1 MAQVVYWY
9 FPTTIV
15 SYKFINRGKDKF
27 PQGFDILLK
36 NEIKNLSKLKLTREE
51 KEWLL
56 KQKGIYS
63 QFVDWFSTYQFDSNE
78 VKIKLD
84 KEGNLDIKIE
94 GSWLRTI
101 FWEVPLMAII
111 SELYFEAIG
120 YHKKIDSIAFI
131 CNAHIKRVE
140 LEGLNFA
147 DFGTR
152 RRFSFEA
159 QEVLVE
165 ILQEEEGNFL
175 GTSNPYLA
183 MKYHVNPIGTYA
195 HEAVM
200 AMQVAWPLEDINTIW
215 LDLWRKIYGKEY
227 DIMLTDTVSTNV
239 FIQTVD
245 ELYWKLNSGVR
256 LDSGDSLEIGDKI
269 IQHYFNLGI
278 DSKTKT
284 LVFSDNLN
292 SEKARKIYK
301 YFKDKCKI
309 VFGIGTNLTNDYR
322 VKPLNMVIKLATV
335 NGKGVIKLSD
345 EEGKHTGKEDD
356 IKQAIYSLTH

>member
-36 NEIKNLSKLKLTREE
+36 DEIKNLSKLKLIREE

-63 QFVDWFSTYQFDSNE
+63 QFVDWFSTYQFDPNE
-78 VKIKLD
+78 VKISLD
-84 KEGNLDIKIE
+84 EKGNLDIKIE

-111 SELYFEAIG
+111 SELYFETIG
-120 YHKKIDSIAFI
+120 YYKKINSIAFI
-131 CNAHIKRVE
+131 CSTHTKRVE

-159 QEVLVE
+159 QDILVKT
-165 ILQEEEGNFL
+165 LQEEENFL

-183 MKYHVNPIGTYA
+183 MKYRINPIGTYA

-200 AMQVAWPLEDINTIW
+200 AMQAVWPLEDINTIW
-215 LDLWRKIYGKEY
+215 LDLWRRIYGKEY

-239 FIQTVD
+239 FIQSVD
-245 ELYWKLNSGVR
+245 VLYWKLNSGVR
-256 LDSGDSLEIGDKI
+256 LDSGDPFIIGDKI
-269 IQHYFNLGI
+269 INHYKHLGI
-278 DSKTKT
+278 DSQTKT

-292 SEKARKIYK
+292 PEKARKIYD
-301 YFKDKCKI
+301 YFKGKCKI
-309 VFGIGTNLTNDYR
+309 VFGIGTNLTNNYG
-322 VKPLNMVIKLATV
+322 VKPLNMVIKLATI

-345 EEGKHTGKEDD
+345 EEGKHTGTEDD
-356 IKQAIYSLTH
+356 IKQAIYTLTH